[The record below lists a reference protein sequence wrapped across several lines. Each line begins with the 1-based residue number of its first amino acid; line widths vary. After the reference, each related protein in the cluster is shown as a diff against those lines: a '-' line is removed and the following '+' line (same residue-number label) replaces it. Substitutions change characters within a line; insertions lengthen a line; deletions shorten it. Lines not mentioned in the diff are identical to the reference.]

1 MDMIKTVLNTPRLR
15 EGAIGALGIA
25 LGALLC
31 AAIVHAPG
39 ASSDWAAWVQAIGSI
54 AAIIGAFAIANQQAI
69 DARKQTHEA
78 MASRTRHLR
87 LVLREIF
94 AATME
99 QIENIRGMCSMEPER
114 FALSNRHPVHTL
126 PELSASLLTIPLI
139 ELELADSAKE
149 IAILLSA
156 MKTIDVELTRFRTC
170 SANVG
175 FRSRNGKH
183 LRPRNRSKSDL
194 RFRNRSDIEL
204 KDAHQWCI
212 DRIRASHDLAQ
223 SAQARMNA
231 LLDRAAA
238 AQPGGA
244 GRETKVPDD
253 LGPTEFR

>member
-99 QIENIRGMCSMEPER
+99 QIENIRGCAAWSRRGSHSPTGIQSIRYPNYRHRYSR
-114 FALSNRHPVHTL
+114 FP
-126 PELSASLLTIPLI
+126 
-139 ELELADSAKE
+139 
-149 IAILLSA
+149 
-156 MKTIDVELTRFRTC
+156 
-170 SANVG
+170 
-175 FRSRNGKH
+175 
-183 LRPRNRSKSDL
+183 
-194 RFRNRSDIEL
+194 
-204 KDAHQWCI
+204 
-212 DRIRASHDLAQ
+212 
-223 SAQARMNA
+223 
-231 LLDRAAA
+231 
-238 AQPGGA
+238 
-244 GRETKVPDD
+244 
-253 LGPTEFR
+253 